1 MKNGKRSVIDII
13 VTDILAKDTSNVVGE
28 AWQEG
33 ANFNAQK
40 CLDEGT
46 GKGQLSIRGRS
57 R

>member
-40 CLDEGT
+40 CLDEGN
-46 GKGQLSIRGRS
+46 GKRGLKIPGWS